1 MPEISHFT
9 DCRAHRAR
17 TAQGAT
23 ASARAVTAGL
33 VIRSPVAVGVRQVSL
48 SASARTTARQVC
60 DRQSREMHRV

>member
-33 VIRSPVAVGVRQVSL
+33 VIRSPVAVGVRQV
-48 SASARTTARQVC
+48 
-60 DRQSREMHRV
+60 